1 MRSVVNSC
9 FVAFVPPSS
18 GLTSAIYYTLYG
30 LCQRK
35 PLDGDTYA
43 TKKTANFRLHP
54 PPISLDIY
62 SALYFILCT
71 YLCVQNLQPLL
82 KLDYLILSE
91 NSLQSVSRIWAS

>member
-30 LCQRK
+30 LCPRK
-35 PLDGDTYA
+35 PLDGGTYA

-54 PPISLDIY
+54 LPISLDIY
-62 SALYFILCT
+62 SAAHSIDCSF
-71 YLCVQNLQPLL
+71 
-82 KLDYLILSE
+82 
-91 NSLQSVSRIWAS
+91 